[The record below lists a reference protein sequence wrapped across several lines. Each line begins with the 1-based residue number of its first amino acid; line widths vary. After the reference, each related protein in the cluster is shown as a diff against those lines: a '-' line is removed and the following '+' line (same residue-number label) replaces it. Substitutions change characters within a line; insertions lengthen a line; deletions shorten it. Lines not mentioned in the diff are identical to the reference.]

1 MQGKCRKGKWRGE
14 EGGGGGKEGM
24 ERDVQKENDYGQMRI
39 KSRGN
44 IISTFIGKEK

>member
-24 ERDVQKENDYGQMRI
+24 ERDVQKENDYGQMII
-39 KSRGN
+39 KSCGN